1 MTSMTSL
8 TPAPSRFGAAFARH
22 RRPRA
27 ALVLALAAL
36 ATLAAAATSA
46 CGRETAAAPP
56 PPRPVLYM
64 KVAPHTTQTVAAF
77 AGLVEP
83 RYQTALGFRVGGRI
97 VSRHVDVGD
106 VVKQGQLIAVL
117 DDADQQNGVRSA
129 QADVANTTAQ
139 LTNASGVE
147 GRQRTLLGQGGTSE
161 AEFEVAQ
168 RNRET
173 ALARLD
179 QSKAALQRARD
190 QVTYTKLYADFA
202 GVVAA
207 RQAEVGQVVSA
218 GQSIVTLARQDARE
232 AVVDIPS
239 TLVDAL
245 AARASFDVALQADPS
260 IRTVGI
266 VREIAPESD
275 AMTRTRRVRLSLER
289 PPAAFRLGTT
299 IAIALTHEIAP
310 QIDLPSTALLEQ
322 DGHTRVW
329 LVDPKTKTV
338 ASRDVRV
345 LARHEGWI
353 TVAGDLPAAAGAQA
367 ALVVTAGVRSL
378 TPGQAVKLDDADV
391 SAGMRA
397 AAGDGRRGEVVR

>member
-1 MTSMTSL
+1 MK
-8 TPAPSRFGAAFARH
+8 FAFASS
-22 RRPRA
+22 
-27 ALVLALAAL
+27 LALAA
-36 ATLAAAATSA
+36 ALAAAA

-56 PPRPVLYM
+56 PPRPVLYT
-64 KVAPHTTQTVAAF
+64 KVSPHTTQTVAAF

-97 VSRHVDVGD
+97 VSRHVDVGA
-106 VVKQGQLIAVL
+106 VVRQGQLIAVL

-129 QADVANTTAQ
+129 QADVANATAQ
-139 LTNASGVE
+139 LTNATGIE
-147 GRQRTLLGQGGTSE
+147 GRQRLLLGQGGTSE
-161 AEFEVAQ
+161 AEHEVAQ
-168 RNRET
+168 RNRDT

-179 QSKAALQRARD
+179 QAKAALQRARD
-190 QVTYTKLYADFA
+190 QVAYTRLYADFA

-207 RQAEVGQVVSA
+207 RQAEVGHVVTA

-239 TLVDAL
+239 AMVDVL
-245 AARASFDVALQADPS
+245 ATRNLFDVTLQADPS
-260 IRTVGI
+260 VRTVGR

-275 AMTRTRRVRLSLER
+275 AMTRTRRVRLSLEH

-310 QIDLPSTALLEQ
+310 QIDLPSTALMEQ

-329 LVDPKTKTV
+329 LIDPKTKTV

-345 LARHEGWI
+345 IARHEGWV
-353 TVAGDLPAAAGAQA
+353 TVAGDLGAGERA

-378 TPGQAVKLDDADV
+378 TAGQAVKLDDTD
-391 SAGMRA
+391 AGEGVAIA
-397 AAGDGRRGEVVR
+397 ARGREGEVVR

>member
-1 MTSMTSL
+1 MTRTQFLAS
-8 TPAPSRFGAAFARH
+8 F
-22 RRPRA
+22 A
-27 ALVLALAAL
+27 ALTVS
-36 ATLAAAATSA
+36 TLAAAA

-56 PPRPVLYM
+56 PPRPVLYV
-64 KVAPHTTQTVAAF
+64 KVTPHTTQTVAAF
-77 AGLVEP
+77 AGIIEP

-106 VVKQGQLIAVL
+106 VVRQGQLIAVL
-117 DDADQQNGVRSA
+117 DDADQQNGVRAA
-129 QADVANTTAQ
+129 QADVASATAQ
-139 LTNASGVE
+139 VTNATAIE
-147 GRQRTLLGQGGTSE
+147 GRQRTLLGQGGTSA
-161 AEFEVAQ
+161 AEHEVSQ

-173 ALARLD
+173 TLARLD
-179 QSKAALQRARD
+179 QAKASLQRARD
-190 QVTYTKLYADFA
+190 QVAYTRLYADFT

-207 RQAEVGQVVSA
+207 RQAEVGYVVAA

-239 TLVDAL
+239 ALVEAL
-245 AARASFDVALQADPS
+245 ASRALFDVTLQADPS
-260 IRTVGI
+260 VRTAGR

-275 AMTRTRRVRLSLER
+275 VMTRTRRVRLSLEH

-329 LVDPKTKTV
+329 LVDTKTKTV
-338 ASRDVRV
+338 TPRDVRV

-353 TVAGDLPAAAGAQA
+353 TVAADLPTSAGGAQE

-378 TPGQAVKLDDADV
+378 TAGQAVKLDEFGADA
-391 SAGMRA
+391 SARA
-397 AAGDGRRGEVVR
+397 RAGEPEVVR